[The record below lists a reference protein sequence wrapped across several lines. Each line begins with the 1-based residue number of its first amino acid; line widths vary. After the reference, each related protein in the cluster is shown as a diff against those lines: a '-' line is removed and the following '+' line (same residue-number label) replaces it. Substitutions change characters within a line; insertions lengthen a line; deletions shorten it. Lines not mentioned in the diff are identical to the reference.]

1 MSNLI
6 ESMAEKVSAYQIFNF
21 LLPGAVFVAAFGH
34 VSGHAL
40 VSGNVVVDLIVV
52 YFTGMTLSR
61 VGSLMI
67 EPICKWTRIVTYAN
81 YEDYLE
87 AVKRD
92 AIIPTLLQENNTYRT
107 LAATFLALLFVKIAL
122 YFQSRLT
129 STNLHLNWL
138 WLIALFV
145 LFLLSYR
152 KQTAY
157 IRKRVNRAKS

>member
-6 ESMAEKVSAYQIFNF
+6 ESITEKVSAYQIFNY
-21 LLPGAVFVAAFGH
+21 LLPGAVFVAAFGN

-40 VSGNVVVDLIVV
+40 YSGTVVVDLVVV
-52 YFTGMTLSR
+52 YFAGMTLSR
-61 VGSLMI
+61 VGSLVI

-81 YEDYLE
+81 YGDYLE

-92 AIIPTLLQENNTYRT
+92 ATIPSLLQENNTYRT
-107 LAATFLALLFVKIAL
+107 LTATFLALLLVKIAL

-129 STNLHLNWL
+129 NTNLHLNWL
-138 WLIALFV
+138 WLIALTL